1 MYSRAARR
9 RLRVASSSQSN
20 LASHQCPVYCA
31 WPAVITP
38 DRLATLSRVQP
49 MSSVSQKHRAKAR
62 QWSKLQNQ
70 SGPFVGRAAL
80 QHSTILIPRGHHI
93 ASCKQAVN
101 TKDYRTAAYEMKL
114 EGRKEAAKSPQWL
127 ACCSLAIPAALLCS
141 VVAPIVF
148 SPILSHKAGATQ
160 VRLHDSVECLDRLS
174 VFTVLC
180 LTGC

>member
-1 MYSRAARR
+1 MLARSVDCKW
-9 RLRVASSSQSN
+9 LGGNTTSASG
-20 LASHQCPVYCA
+20 
-31 WPAVITP
+31 
-38 DRLATLSRVQP
+38 
-49 MSSVSQKHRAKAR
+49 SSVAFHLTIHQYPAR
-62 QWSKLQNQ
+62 CARPDVQTLAHAGSIPKSSRQSTTVDQQNR
-70 SGPFVGRAAL
+70 PKDLLRAAL
-80 QHSTILIPRGHHI
+80 RGHHI

-160 VRLHDSVECLDRLS
+160 VRLHDSVEIAACLDRSS
-174 VFTVLC
+174 VFTILC